1 MTRQLPASPRP
12 RGTARAGGSSG
23 ARGRGAAAVAARA
36 AGERTNPPGP
46 GSRFSALSEAF
57 EANQGRQRTF
67 SVPLDYAALLGLQDR
82 RATRAEVVAGH
93 KRAIVRDLGTVN
105 ATKYVLPGAFARGAR
120 LPSGAGEG
128 FYGRATLEGR
138 VRLLDAAKE
147 AVLAQG
153 GSPGPKAVSLPIAWL
168 PGALAALHE
177 VGDYE
182 SCVLA
187 GERLLGE
194 GTGLV
199 EIAGARTFR
208 RDALLSMALSRW
220 ELARNCLVHES
231 RVATACLHLSK
242 AQRYLRD
249 AGRPPIIPGLEQD
262 IDRLLERLV
271 ARCTLEHL
279 SLPLDLEHAQV
290 RRQAVSVFRQ
300 LLKSPSAVAVE
311 VTGGGGGCVSPEYV
325 RAGLRALTSTEVVGL
340 LDWASVLDDP
350 PAWFEPVFVH
360 HAAIALVARAFLD
373 REPRRLLKAAR
384 LLSALGERCEVDTQ
398 AGLAICSLL
407 TRNATA
413 ALEILAEAEARVPD
427 TPSTS
432 GVVENVRPQKTRK
445 PSEVPTQ
452 SYEAMEFV
460 RQYSPKLSDLP
471 PDTAIMKGLC
481 TYAET
486 WLEAEALERFR
497 DTKNESASLEK
508 YFASPEV
515 EGYAPSAL
523 LMGVSSAASGL
534 KSLLRGW
541 VGPPAAGSA
550 VQARVE
556 PAAPPKRAAEGEQA
570 VDRNGA
576 PEGDLGFVEAEAS
589 SEGGDGGGS
598 SLDLSDP
605 SSWPWWARQGSA
617 LALLSLSLILMGNG
631 LKLGAFRGGTAR
643 MPSAARRNPG
653 ERAEA
658 DASGSATLTL
668 VQAER
673 LVRTWQRA
681 KAVALSQQYDTGPMQ
696 KVLSGQML
704 SLWRDKALKSSV
716 EGCYWQYKLKSLY
729 VRNVKVSEYG
739 GVLTASINTELD
751 EEGKFMY
758 RNGRK
763 GSSYSGPYSVR
774 YTAQMFEDGQ
784 WRLVR
789 GDIIQTGRKTL

>member
-1 MTRQLPASPRP
+1 M
-12 RGTARAGGSSG
+12 
-23 ARGRGAAAVAARA
+23 
-36 AGERTNPPGP
+36 
-46 GSRFSALSEAF
+46 
-57 EANQGRQRTF
+57 
-67 SVPLDYAALLGLQDR
+67 PLDYAALLGLQDR

-105 ATKYVLPGAFARGAR
+105 ATKYALPGAFARGAR

-128 FYGRATLEGR
+128 FYRRDTLEGR

-153 GSPGPKAVSLPIAWL
+153 SAPGPKAVSLPIAWL

-182 SCVLA
+182 NCVLA

-199 EIAGARTFR
+199 GIAGARTFR
-208 RDALLSMALSRW
+208 RDALLSMTLSRW
-220 ELARNCLVHES
+220 ELARDCLVHEP

-249 AGRPPIIPGLEQD
+249 AGRPPIIAGLEQD

-311 VTGGGGGCVSPEYV
+311 VTGGGGGCVSPEYA
-325 RAGLRALTSTEVVGL
+325 RAGLRALTSTEAVGL
-340 LDWASVLDDP
+340 LDWANVLNDP
-350 PAWFEPVFVH
+350 PAWFEPVFAH
-360 HAAIALVARAFLD
+360 HAAIALVARAFVD

-384 LLSALGERCEVDTQ
+384 LLSALGERCEVDAQ

-427 TPSTS
+427 TLSTS

-445 PSEVPTQ
+445 PSEVPAQ

-541 VGPPAAGSA
+541 DGSPAAGGA
-550 VQARVE
+550 VEARAE
-556 PAAPPKRAAEGEQA
+556 PAATPPKRTAEGEPA

-576 PEGDLGFVEAEAS
+576 PEGDLRLVEAEAS
-589 SEGGDGGGS
+589 GEGAGGGGGR
-598 SLDLSDP
+598 LDLSDP
-605 SSWPWWARQGSA
+605 SLWPWWARQGSA
-617 LALLSLSLILMGNG
+617 LALLTLSLVLMGNG
-631 LKLGAFRGGTAR
+631 LKLGAFRGGTPR

-653 ERAEA
+653 ARAEA
-658 DASGSATLTL
+658 GASGSATLTL

-739 GVLTASINTELD
+739 GVLTASISTELD

-789 GDIIQTGRKTL
+789 GDIIQDRP